1 MIKATIFALFIGNIL
16 HADEQMHDSHITYRP
31 ANSEEQR
38 WKRVEEKLAEVERQN
53 KIDQARLAAKRSEA
67 SVRRAGR
74 PKP

>member
-1 MIKATIFALFIGNIL
+1 
-16 HADEQMHDSHITYRP
+16 MHDSHITYRP